1 MRLEGFFFSPL
12 ECLCLY
18 SQLFPF
24 QIKDEDS
31 GYNKNLFCI
40 PKHYEEDIER
50 VFIPRGLILDRT
62 ERLARDIMQDMG
74 SHHIVALCVLKG
86 GYKFFADLL
95 DQIKALNQHG
105 DKSVPITVDFVRI
118 KSYCNDSPTEK
129 VTIVGEELSALN
141 GKNVLVVEVSKDL
154 FFLEGVGAVLPTLQD
169 NLLFYFFE
177 DIVETGRTINALL
190 AKLKDNEP
198 KMIKVVSLLIKT
210 TNRSSGYRPDYIGFE
225 IPDKFV
231 VGYALDYN
239 EYFRDLNDN

>member
-1 MRLEGFFFSPL
+1 MACGL
-12 ECLCLY
+12 
-18 SQLFPF
+18 

-50 VFIPRGLILDRT
+50 VYIPHGLILDRT

-95 DQIKALNQHG
+95 DHIKALNQNG

-118 KSYCNDSPTEK
+118 KSHCNDSPTEK
-129 VTIVGEELSALN
+129 ISIAGEELSALN
-141 GKNVLVVEVSKDL
+141 GK
-154 FFLEGVGAVLPTLQD
+154 
-169 NLLFYFFE
+169 
-177 DIVETGRTINALL
+177 DIIETGRTMKALL
-190 AKLKDNEP
+190 SKLKDNEP
-198 KMIKVVSLLIKT
+198 KMIKVVSLLIKM

-239 EYFRDLNDN
+239 EYFRDLNVSTYECTLTVTCLLVTCGNSNEYYLIVGACRRLTKLQID